1 MTKNN
6 YTNTITKEEIQKLP
20 LGFFKG
26 NIIIVNDH
34 ETLNKA
40 IEEIKKYSK
49 WGFDTETKPAFR
61 KGQKNKMS
69 IIQLANDSEAYI
81 FQIKQTGITRELL
94 DILTDPAILKIGVDI
109 KQDLHKIREY
119 IPGFEAQGFIDVQ
132 KIAKEKGIKDLS
144 LRKLAAIVLGLRIS
158 KRQQL
163 SNWERYDLTPAQKRY
178 AATDAWAAYLIYKK
192 LAE

>member
-6 YTNTITKEEIQKLP
+6 YTDSITKEEIQKLP

-26 NIIIVNDH
+26 DIVIVNDK

-40 IEEIKKYSK
+40 IEEIKKHGK

-61 KGQKNKMS
+61 KGQKNKMA
-69 IIQLANDSEAYI
+69 IIQLANDTKAYI
-81 FQIKQTGITRELL
+81 FQIKKTGITRELL
-94 DILTDPAILKIGVDI
+94 EILTTPEILKIGVDI

-119 IPGFEAQGFIDVQ
+119 IPGFEPQGFVDVQ

-163 SNWERYDLTPAQKRY
+163 SNWEKSDLTPAQKRY
-178 AATDAWAAYLIYKK
+178 AATDAWAAYLIYEK
-192 LAE
+192 LS